1 MMIQKLYENKDPD
14 GAHMHP
20 DPFFEQYKASASL
33 DPKTDH
39 GYPYLKFYEKICGVI
54 TFWLLDQNYFRSVTK
69 NWKFSY
75 QWLLT
80 TIEILFDQWCK
91 AGH

>member
-54 TFWLLDQNYFRSVTK
+54 TF
-69 NWKFSY
+69 
-75 QWLLT
+75 
-80 TIEILFDQWCK
+80 
-91 AGH
+91 